1 MHDLVRFDLN
11 LLVAFDVLMTERGV
25 TRAGRRLGITQA
37 AMSNTLRR
45 LREIFDDPLF
55 VKIGLR
61 MEPTARALEL
71 AGPVERALREVRQAL
86 NQERFEP
93 SRAEYLFR
101 IGMVDY
107 ASVLLLNPLLELLRR
122 KAPGVTLELVDIGGE
137 EERSVLESGEAELV
151 FSRFQWVPPN
161 ILLHR
166 VFQMQ
171 YACLFR
177 AGHPLVREN
186 GELTLE
192 AFLEAE
198 HVHFYP
204 RGLTS
209 TVVDESLAHMGR
221 SRKIK
226 ARLYSLA
233 NLPMAVAESDMMAI
247 LPDRVAHRIAR
258 PFGLQVA
265 PVPVNT
271 PPLRMA
277 LAWHPRTEKSPPNIW
292 LREEVKALLER
303 PEDV

>member
-45 LREIFDDPLF
+45 LRDIFDDPLF

-71 AGPVERALREVRQAL
+71 AGPVERALKEVRQAL
-86 NQERFEP
+86 NQERFDP
-93 SRAEYLFR
+93 IHARHLFR

-107 ASVLLLNPLLELLRR
+107 AAVLLLNPLVDLLRR
-122 KAPGVTLELVDIGGE
+122 KAPGVAVELVDIGGE
-137 EERSVLESGEAELV
+137 EERTVLESGAADLV

-171 YACLFR
+171 FVCLFR
-177 AGHPLVREN
+177 QGHPLVPD
-186 GELTLE
+186 GKLTLE
-192 AFLEAE
+192 AFLAAD
-198 HVHFYP
+198 HIHFYP
-204 RGLTS
+204 RGMTS
-209 TVVDESLAHMGR
+209 TVVDEALANLGR
-221 SRKIK
+221 SRSIK
-226 ARLYSLA
+226 ARLYSLGVI
-233 NLPMAVAESDMMAI
+233 PFMVAESDVMAVV
-247 LPDRVAHRIAR
+247 PDRVARRLAK
-258 PFGLQVA
+258 PLGLSFA
-265 PVPVNT
+265 PVPVST

-277 LAWHPRTEKSPPNIW
+277 IAWHPRTEKSPPNIW
-292 LREEVKALLER
+292 LREEVKAILEL
-303 PEDV
+303 PEEV